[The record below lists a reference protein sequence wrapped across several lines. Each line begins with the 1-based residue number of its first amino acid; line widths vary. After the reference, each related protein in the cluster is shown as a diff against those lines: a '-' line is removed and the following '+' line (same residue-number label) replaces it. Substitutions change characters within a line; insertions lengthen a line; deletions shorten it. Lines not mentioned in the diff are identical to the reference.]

1 MSPRS
6 SHVMFSLHARTLP
19 KLAIIVGVSA
29 AALPAGEAP
38 QPNDA
43 PTWQLAFKFTPE
55 QVVHYEDRFH
65 STIRLQKANKTVRIL
80 NNRKSRKHYRVLSV
94 DKKGQ
99 GLVETVIDHI
109 KIRAQQGDEP
119 AITIDSS
126 DGPDSCPVN
135 FRTLLATIGRPI
147 ARSRCDSSGK
157 LLNVLSIS
165 KSWLKAHPG
174 ASNQSLAK
182 SLQKQGF
189 LVPLPEQPVPIGG
202 TWEESH
208 EATTSDRVGKQHRI
222 TLKKIYSLQKVEK
235 DLATITWKTIRL
247 TPITDPRLLAQLIQL
262 VDTGKVVLDID
273 RGVLISKTSNIDR
286 TLVGPFGADT
296 LMIARTKHE
305 LLLSE
310 GD

>member
-1 MSPRS
+1 
-6 SHVMFSLHARTLP
+6 MFSLHARTLP

-29 AALPAGEAP
+29 AALQAGEAP

-165 KSWLKAHPG
+165 KAWLKAHPG

-235 DLATITWKTIRL
+235 DRATITWKTIRL

-262 VDTGKVVLDID
+262 VDTGKIVLDID

>member
-1 MSPRS
+1 
-6 SHVMFSLHARTLP
+6 MFSLHARTLP

-29 AALPAGEAP
+29 AALQAGEAP

-157 LLNVLSIS
+157 LLDVLSIS

>member
-1 MSPRS
+1 
-6 SHVMFSLHARTLP
+6 MFSLHARTLP

>member
-1 MSPRS
+1 
-6 SHVMFSLHARTLP
+6 MFSLHARTLP

-29 AALPAGEAP
+29 AALQAGEAP

-165 KSWLKAHPG
+165 KAWLKAHPG

-235 DLATITWKTIRL
+235 DRATITWKTIRL

-262 VDTGKVVLDID
+262 VDTGKVILDID
-273 RGVLISKTSNIDR
+273 RGVVISKTSNIDR

>member
-1 MSPRS
+1 
-6 SHVMFSLHARTLP
+6 MFSLHARTLP

-29 AALPAGEAP
+29 AALQAGEAP

-80 NNRKSRKHYRVLSV
+80 NNRKSRKHYRVLLV

-165 KSWLKAHPG
+165 KAWLKAHPG

-235 DLATITWKTIRL
+235 DRATITWKTIRL

-273 RGVLISKTSNIDR
+273 RGVVISKTSNIDR

>member
-1 MSPRS
+1 MSSRS
-6 SHVMFSLHARTLP
+6 SHVMFSLHARTPP

>member
-1 MSPRS
+1 
-6 SHVMFSLHARTLP
+6 MFSLHARTLP

-29 AALPAGEAP
+29 AALQAGEAP

-165 KSWLKAHPG
+165 KAWLKAHPG

-235 DLATITWKTIRL
+235 DRATITWKTIRL

-273 RGVLISKTSNIDR
+273 RGVVISKTSNIDR